1 MRLLTVALVALL
13 CTGCFSIYDIQPNAI
28 NQYIYDGVPVE
39 LDPET
44 GEMMLAATEGAEGD
58 NRTTQEGSG
67 NQATINIGGK
77 NTAETDMAASLEATL
92 RDLITG
98 NPVN

>member
-1 MRLLTVALVALL
+1 MRLAIVSLVALML
-13 CTGCFSIYDIQPNAI
+13 MGCFSIYDIQPGAIVQYNAPSPPPPLV
-28 NQYIYDGVPVE
+28 DA
-39 LDPET
+39 ET
-44 GEMMLAATEGAEGD
+44 GERAASDEPGGE
-58 NRTTQEGSG
+58 NQTTQAGGG
-67 NQATINIGGK
+67 NMNTVNIGGK

>member
-1 MRLLTVALVALL
+1 MRLLTLTLVALL

-28 NQYIYDGVPVE
+28 KQYIYDGVAVE
-39 LDPET
+39 VDPKT
-44 GEMMLAATEGAEGD
+44 GDVTFAAAEPGSE
-58 NRTTQEGSG
+58 NQTTQEGNG